1 MNIWSLPLKN
11 VKNNRLRSALVLL
24 GVATAIFVFCFFE
37 SVQLTMASV
46 VEQAGK
52 NNNVVA
58 IKEATW

>member
-1 MNIWSLPLKN
+1 MNIWTLPLKN
-11 VKNNRLRSALVLL
+11 VRNNRLRSALVLL

-46 VEQAGK
+46 VAQASK

-58 IKEATW
+58 IKEHTW